1 MIVIVNDITPLVM
14 YAHTNARGIARFS
27 FAARGAWILYGRA
40 IYIVWREYT
49 GKGRC
54 MTTEESII
62 VAAHRLAEW
71 AECELTRETL
81 ADLRLQAEMTLR
93 LIRVAERAS
102 G

>member
-1 MIVIVNDITPLVM
+1 
-14 YAHTNARGIARFS
+14 
-27 FAARGAWILYGRA
+27 
-40 IYIVWREYT
+40 
-49 GKGRC
+49 